1 VLHPQPSSPSAFF
14 SSSNLQQASALLVGV
29 PPQHP
34 EDALVLFL
42 STLVI
47 AFFSNVSIVSVSIL
61 IQIKVNNLFSL

>member
-14 SSSNLQQASALLVGV
+14 SSSSLQQAPALLVGV

-34 EDALVLFL
+34 ADALVLIL

-47 AFFSNVSIVSVSIL
+47 VFFSKVAIVSISIL
-61 IQIKVNNLFSL
+61 SQIKLNNLFSI